1 MKIWNEENNNL
12 PIVVSIP
19 HSGTYIPEGMK
30 KQLQENILLPNMDWY
45 LEELYFFLK
54 ELGITTIINSTSRYV
69 VDVNRKIE
77 TSEED
82 SYSKNYVYFKT
93 TFGEEMYKELPN
105 QKEILKRID
114 EYYVPYHQK
123 LRALIEEKKKHFSKV
138 YLIDLHSFGRDLKVD
153 IVLGNNNGNTTSNS
167 FFLAVQNSLERL
179 GFQVSS
185 NTPYSG
191 GYIIREYADKK
202 VETIQIELNYQKY
215 IDKKIFGKEEFPPI
229 NQSLFLE
236 TQKQLKDFLMDLI
249 NICKKDA

>member
-1 MKIWNEENNNL
+1 MEIWNEENNSL
-12 PIVVSIP
+12 PIIVSIP
-19 HSGTYIPEGMK
+19 HSGTFIPKEIK
-30 KQLQENILLPNMDWY
+30 KELQENIILPNMDWY
-45 LEELYFFLK
+45 LESLYSFLN

-69 VDVNRKIE
+69 IDVNRKIE
-77 TSEED
+77 DSKVN

-93 TFGEEMYKELPN
+93 TFDEEMYKELPT
-105 QKEILKRID
+105 QKEILERID
-114 EYYVPYHQK
+114 KYYIPYHQK
-123 LRALIEEKKKHFSKV
+123 LKALIEEKEKHFDKV

-153 IVLGNNNGNTTSNS
+153 IVLGNNNGKTTSDS
-167 FFLAVQNSLERL
+167 FFLTIQNILEKI

-191 GYIIREYADKK
+191 GYIIREYRDKK

-215 IDKKIFGKEEFPPI
+215 IDKRIFEKEEFPSI

-236 TQKQLKDFLMDLI
+236 TKKQLKEFFMDLI